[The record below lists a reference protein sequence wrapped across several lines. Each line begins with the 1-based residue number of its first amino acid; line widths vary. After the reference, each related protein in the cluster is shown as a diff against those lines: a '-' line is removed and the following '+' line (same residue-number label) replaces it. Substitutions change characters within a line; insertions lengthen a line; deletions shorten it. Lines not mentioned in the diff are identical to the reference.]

1 MLPPAPSGLLNLLA
15 NTLHVWETGQTTADA
30 VAPAIGHFPEG
41 FPDSRGSPMR
51 GCLAWTCLLVL
62 MLSAGQDALAQGLV
76 WNLPPD
82 GTQVR
87 YEGTYE
93 QTIRRPNSTEG
104 DLTLSWRRN
113 LLIKSVGQ
121 ETVEYDLDGSG
132 SIDQVDAWGLDESA
146 IACRWLEFR
155 VDTGRVVEGIIDAG
169 PGGIRI
175 YKILVPEAAIRGQT
189 DDSEGIF
196 LSHLPIVEGYRKL
209 GDQPTQEMES
219 PVFQLYPVISLIRH
233 FGELT
238 EQPGTQPIDVG
249 GVGTVTASAVKG
261 EMATETGTS
270 RSTNSAE
277 IWHSP
282 EMPFGVVQ
290 WSAEAINEQKNPTTP
305 RSAFQESVVLTE
317 ELTAVEVSTGAESD
331 LITE

>member
-1 MLPPAPSGLLNLLA
+1 
-15 NTLHVWETGQTTADA
+15 
-30 VAPAIGHFPEG
+30 
-41 FPDSRGSPMR
+41 MR
-51 GCLAWTCLLVL
+51 GWLACTPILAFILAPL
-62 MLSAGQDALAQGLV
+62 QDAAAQGLI
-76 WNLPPD
+76 WNLPAD

-132 SIDQVDAWGLDESA
+132 EIESPNAWGLDESA
-146 IACRWLEFR
+146 LTCRWLEFR

-175 YKILVPEAAIRGQT
+175 YKILVPEAAIRGEIE
-189 DDSEGIF
+189 DVEGIF
-196 LSHLPIVEGYRKL
+196 LSHLPIVRGYRKL
-209 GDQPTQEMES
+209 GDQPTEPLES
-219 PVFQLYPVISLIRH
+219 PVFQLYPVVSLIRH
-233 FGELT
+233 FGDLV
-238 EQPGTQPIDVG
+238 EQPGTQPVNVVG
-249 GVGTVTASAVKG
+249 PGSVTASAVEG
-261 EMATETGTS
+261 EMQTETTTS
-270 RSTNSAE
+270 RSNNSAE
-277 IWHSP
+277 IWHST

-290 WSAEAINEQKNPTTP
+290 WSAEAINEQKNSTEP
-305 RSAFQESVVLTE
+305 RSTFRESVILTE

-331 LITE
+331 LITD

>member
-1 MLPPAPSGLLNLLA
+1 
-15 NTLHVWETGQTTADA
+15 
-30 VAPAIGHFPEG
+30 
-41 FPDSRGSPMR
+41 MR
-51 GCLAWTCLLVL
+51 GCLAGSILL
-62 MLSAGQDALAQGLV
+62 LSLAVPHAQVRAQGLI

-93 QTIRRPNSTEG
+93 QTIRRPNSTQG

-121 ETVEYDLDGSG
+121 ETVEHDLDGSG
-132 SIDQVDAWGLDESA
+132 AIEAANQWGLDESA
-146 IACRWLEFR
+146 LVCRWIEFR

-175 YKILVPEAAIRGQT
+175 YKILVPEAVVRGEIR
-189 DDSEGIF
+189 DSEGIF
-196 LSHLPIVEGYRKL
+196 LSHLPIVRGYRKL

-219 PVFQLYPVISLIRH
+219 PVFQLYPVLSLIRH

-249 GVGTVTASAVKG
+249 GVGSVTASAVEG
-261 EMATETGTS
+261 AMVTETSTS
-270 RSTNSAE
+270 RSSNTAE
-277 IWHSP
+277 IWHSA

-290 WSAEAINEQKNPTTP
+290 WSAEAINEQKNPTET
-305 RSAFQESVVLTE
+305 RTTFRESVVLSE
-317 ELTAVEVSTGAESD
+317 ELTAAEVSTGAESD

>member
-1 MLPPAPSGLLNLLA
+1 
-15 NTLHVWETGQTTADA
+15 
-30 VAPAIGHFPEG
+30 
-41 FPDSRGSPMR
+41 MR
-51 GCLAWTCLLVL
+51 GCLACTCLFVS
-62 MLSAGQDALAQGLV
+62 MLFAGQDAVAQGLL

-121 ETVEYDLDGSG
+121 ETVEYDLDSSG
-132 SIDQVDAWGLDESA
+132 RIESGNELDMWGLDESA
-146 IACRWLEFR
+146 IPCRWLEFR

-175 YKILVPEAAIRGQT
+175 YKILVPEAAIRGEI
-189 DDSEGIF
+189 DDLEGIF
-196 LSHLPIVEGYRKL
+196 LSHLPIVKGYRKL

-233 FGELT
+233 FPDLP

-261 EMATETGTS
+261 EMVTETGTS
-270 RSTNSAE
+270 RSTNTAE
-277 IWHSP
+277 IWSSA

-290 WSAEAINEQKNPTTP
+290 WTAKAVNEQKNPTTP
-305 RSAFQESVVLTE
+305 RSAFQESVVLSE